1 MTLFEYLSV
10 GYSIVLS
17 LVVVRLLGGLPAA
30 LDRERRYWVHV
41 LWLIYVLVRVLAFWW
56 SFWSYREVAT
66 WSFFSFALVLLLPG
80 LLYMMAVALIPD
92 NSNNLPSWRDHYF
105 AVHRRFF
112 AIFATSLLLVVTTSV
127 WLLNAPLVHRLR
139 GAQAVIFGLALIG
152 AFSSNRRIHAGL
164 AIIIP
169 LSLIPWMF
177 FVFQEPGGFFQQP
190 GGLPASP

>member
-1 MTLFEYLSV
+1 M
-10 GYSIVLS
+10 
-17 LVVVRLLGGLPAA
+17 
-30 LDRERRYWVHV
+30 
-41 LWLIYVLVRVLAFWW
+41 FWW

-112 AIFATSLLLVVTTSV
+112 SIFATSLLLVVTTSV

-139 GAQAVIFGLALIG
+139 GAQGFLFGLALIG
-152 AFSSNRRIHAGL
+152 AFFSNRRIHAGL

-177 FVFQEPGGFFQQP
+177 FFFQEP